1 MKWIGICGSW
11 RKTSKQVEDDVRKAV
26 RDILSQ
32 ANAIV
37 SGGALNVDYF
47 ATDEAMKINSD
58 GTRIKIF
65 LPTTLT
71 LYAQHYRKRA
81 QEGVI
86 TNEQAE
92 MLINQLTT
100 LKKLNSSSLIENNEN
115 TVIEK
120 TTYYERISQIID
132 ASDELYA
139 FQINNSPGVQDTIDK
154 ARRKRIPVKLY
165 SYRID

>member
-11 RKTSKQVEDDVRKAV
+11 RKTSKQVEDDVRNAV

-32 ANAIV
+32 GNAIV

-47 ATDEAMKINSD
+47 AIDEAMKINSD
-58 GTRIKIF
+58 GARIKVF

-86 TNEQAE
+86 TNGQAE
-92 MLINQLTT
+92 MLINQLRT
-100 LKKLNSSSLIENNEN
+100 LQKLNSSALIENKEN
-115 TVIEK
+115 TVIDK
-120 TTYYERISQIID
+120 TTYYRRISQIVD

-139 FQINNSPGVQDTIDK
+139 FQVNNSPGVQDTIDK
-154 ARRKRIPVKLY
+154 ARRKRIPVKLN

>member
-115 TVIEK
+115 TVIDK

>member
-11 RKTSKQVEDDVRKAV
+11 RKTSKQVEDDVRNAV

-32 ANAIV
+32 GNAIV

-47 ATDEAMKINSD
+47 ATDEAMKINTN
-58 GTRIKIF
+58 GTRIKVF

-71 LYAQHYRKRA
+71 IYTQHYRKRA

-92 MLINQLTT
+92 MLINQLRT
-100 LKKLNSSSLIENNEN
+100 LQKLNSSALIENKEN
-115 TVIEK
+115 TVIDK
-120 TTYYERISQIID
+120 TTYYRRISQIVD

-139 FQINNSPGVQDTIDK
+139 FQVNNSPGVQDTIDK
-154 ARRKRIPVKLY
+154 ARRKRIPVKLN